1 MTILVTG
8 SSGHLGEALMRRL
21 RAEGT
26 AVRGVD
32 IKPSSFTDIV
42 GSITDPA
49 VVERAMAGVA
59 VVFHV
64 ATLHKPHV
72 ATHPPGDFV
81 DTNING
87 TLALLE
93 RAVANKVS
101 AFVFTSTTS
110 AFGAALTAGQDEAAW
125 ITEDVHP
132 VPKNI
137 YGVTKVAAEDMCELY
152 HRKRGLP
159 VVVLRTS
166 RFFPEDDDDPAKRAA
181 YALANMQAMELLYRR
196 VDIADVVDAHLLA
209 STRAHAIGFDRFI
222 VSATTPFKR
231 GEARVLRYHLPTA
244 VAAHFPD
251 AATLFEAHGWR
262 LLQGIDRVYDNV
274 RARELLGWKPKHDFA
289 HALDQLRAGA
299 DFRSEMAIAVGVKGY
314 HDTTFDEG
322 PYPVDA
328 PH

>member
-26 AVRGVD
+26 AVRGLD
-32 IKPSSFTDIV
+32 IKPSPFTDIV
-42 GSITDPA
+42 GSITERA
-49 VVERAMAGVA
+49 VVEHAMDGIE
-59 VVFHV
+59 VVLHT

-93 RAVANKVS
+93 CAVENKVS

-110 AFGAALTAGQDEAAW
+110 AFGAALTAGQDEVAW
-125 ITEDVHP
+125 ITEDVRP

-137 YGVTKVAAEDMCELY
+137 YGVTKVAAEDLCELY

-166 RFFPEDDDDPAKRAA
+166 RFFPEDDDDPARRAA
-181 YALANMQAMELLYRR
+181 FALANMQALELLYRR
-196 VDIADVVDAHLLA
+196 VDIDDVVDAHLLA
-209 STRAHAIGFDRFI
+209 SARARAIGFDRFI
-222 VSATTPFKR
+222 VSATTPFKP
-231 GEARVLRYHLPTA
+231 GEARVLRHHLP
-244 VAAHFPD
+244 AALATHFPD
-251 AATLFEAHGWR
+251 AAALFQVQGWR
-262 LLQGIDRVYDNV
+262 MLQGIDRVYDNT
-274 RARELLGWKPKHDFA
+274 RARELLGWKPRHDFA
-289 HALDQLRAGA
+289 HVLERLRAGA
-299 DFRSEMAIAVGVKGY
+299 DFRSEMALAVGVKGY
-314 HDTTFDEG
+314 HDATFDEG

>member
-8 SSGHLGEALMRRL
+8 SSGHLGEALVRRL

-26 AVRGVD
+26 AVRGLD
-32 IKPSSFTDIV
+32 IKPSPFTSLV

-49 VVERAMAGVA
+49 VVERAMDGAS
-59 VVFHV
+59 VVLHT

-110 AFGAALTAGQDEAAW
+110 AFGAALTAGRDEAAW
-125 ITEDVHP
+125 ITEEVRP

-137 YGVTKVAAEDMCELY
+137 YGVTKVAAEDLCELY
-152 HRKRGLP
+152 HRKHGLP
-159 VVVLRTS
+159 AVVLRTS

-209 STRAHAIGFDRFI
+209 SARAHAVGFDRFI

-231 GEARVLRYHLPTA
+231 DEARMLRHHLPNA
-244 VAAHFPD
+244 IAAHFPD
-251 AATLFEAHGWR
+251 APAVFGARGWCM
-262 LLQGIDRVYDNV
+262 LQGIDRVYDNA
-274 RARELLGWKPKHDFA
+274 RARELLGWRPKHDFSY
-289 HALDQLRAGA
+289 ALQRLQAGE
-299 DFRSEMAIAVGVKGY
+299 DFRSEMAIVVGVKGY